1 MSAGLHRLVLVLA
14 WLGLAFP
21 ATAQQYPNWLQVLY
35 NHQSVNPAYTAIGEN
50 LGFFI
55 MNRSQMTGQHPA
67 NYARQLSFHSPV
79 FNQFNGAGL
88 DLISDRTDS
97 ISHLTLFTNY
107 SYEMLIDDDIRLR
120 LGGTFGFARI
130 DKTGEVERDLM
141 GNFGFGA
148 FVYSSNGFFSLSFPR
163 LIKNNAAY
171 VRPEE
176 RIQNEN
182 RLILF
187 STAAIFPVSEGVILK
202 PQLFYAIPYGRAS
215 RMDLSFHLLLKEK
228 TEFGVL
234 FSPGRCVGLMARSSL
249 TPELRMAVAGDLAI
263 KNPSGKRLSHLDLS
277 LTYDIDLY
285 GREKRQVLHF

>member
-55 MNRSQMTGQHPA
+55 MNRSQLTGIHPA

-120 LGGTFGFARI
+120 LGEPLALQESTKPAKWREISWEISALGPLCTVPTASS
-130 DKTGEVERDLM
+130 
-141 GNFGFGA
+141 A
-148 FVYSSNGFFSLSFPR
+148 FP
-163 LIKNNAAY
+163 
-171 VRPEE
+171 
-176 RIQNEN
+176 
-182 RLILF
+182 
-187 STAAIFPVSEGVILK
+187 
-202 PQLFYAIPYGRAS
+202 
-215 RMDLSFHLLLKEK
+215 
-228 TEFGVL
+228 
-234 FSPGRCVGLMARSSL
+234 SPA
-249 TPELRMAVAGDLAI
+249 
-263 KNPSGKRLSHLDLS
+263 
-277 LTYDIDLY
+277 
-285 GREKRQVLHF
+285 